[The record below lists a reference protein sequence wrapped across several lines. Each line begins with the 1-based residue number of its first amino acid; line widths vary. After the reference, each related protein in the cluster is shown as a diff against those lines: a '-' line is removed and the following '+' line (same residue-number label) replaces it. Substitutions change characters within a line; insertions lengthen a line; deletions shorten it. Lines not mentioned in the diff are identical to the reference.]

1 MPRKQR
7 PPFEVAVTASPLFK
21 LALEVRILIYELL
34 LIQEGGMFISRD
46 IFARREYGR
55 TGSTP
60 YQCSLCGHVLLN
72 HHGSKQRMAKHY
84 PDARSEGVYPLRTL
98 LPGVSVS
105 LLQTCRIIRL
115 EASPILYSKNSFHLA
130 DPVTASN
137 FRWSTDCAQAKA
149 TQDIGIKIGSFQ
161 RLRPWVTYLTKR
173 TLSLGQDFPHLRR
186 MTIDLHIWC
195 ELEFADLLRSM
206 SEGFGQRCQRLDWV
220 LILMFDDEKVLDCFK
235 PLVDR
240 GNDSEN
246 REKEVR
252 RYSWQSGRTW
262 KSALL
267 WWGSLGEA
275 VPQKY
280 RSIAR
285 HSQPSQPTDEGSST
299 L

>member
-1 MPRKQR
+1 
-7 PPFEVAVTASPLFK
+7 
-21 LALEVRILIYELL
+21 
-34 LIQEGGMFISRD
+34 MFIPRD
-46 IFARREYGR
+46 IFARRDYGR

-60 YQCSLCGHVLLN
+60 YQCSLCGLVLLS
-72 HHGSKQRMAKHY
+72 HHGSKQHMPKHW
-84 PDARSEGVYPLRTL
+84 PDARSEAVYPLRTLLTL

-115 EASPILYSKNSFHLA
+115 EASPILYSKNSFHFA
-130 DPVTASN
+130 DPATASN

-149 TQDIGIKIGSFQ
+149 TQEIGIKTGSFQ

-195 ELEFADLLRSM
+195 EREDADLLRSM
-206 SEGFGQRCQRLDWV
+206 SDGFGQICQKLDWV
-220 LILMFDDEKVLDCFK
+220 LILMFGDEEVLDCFK

-246 REKEVR
+246 GKKEVR
-252 RYSWQSGRTW
+252 KHSWKSDRRW

-267 WWGSLGEA
+267 WWGSLDEA
-275 VPQKY
+275 VPQEY

-285 HSQPSQPTDEGSST
+285 HSQPSQSTDEGGST